1 MTASTVSYEWG
12 GTVRT
17 TALVLIVAAGSWM
30 AMASSPVVLRDLR
43 LSKAAS
49 RVLLLPTEEFQAE
62 RLEPIA
68 RRFLEETRE
77 LPLAQP
83 HFFDSR
89 GEASQYLSGKFVLEV
104 AYRWWRQLY

>member
-1 MTASTVSYEWG
+1 
-12 GTVRT
+12 VRT

-83 HFFDSR
+83 YFFDSR

-104 AYRWWRQLY
+104 A